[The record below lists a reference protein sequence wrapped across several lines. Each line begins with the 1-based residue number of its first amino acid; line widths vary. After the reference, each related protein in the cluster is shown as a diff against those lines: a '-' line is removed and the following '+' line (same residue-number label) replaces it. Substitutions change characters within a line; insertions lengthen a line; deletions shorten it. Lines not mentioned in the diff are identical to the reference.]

1 MKERLDQSKQMLAKV
16 DTPLD
21 MAEGISNHLQR
32 LMNEKDDASDN
43 LENGRK
49 GGSHHTHK
57 ENNMRLKQHGTL
69 ADFNDEFDANSNK
82 LCSSEEY
89 LVGAY
94 MACFNEEY
102 ASPVHF
108 FQAKN
113 HERTS

>member
-1 MKERLDQSKQMLAKV
+1 
-16 DTPLD
+16 
-21 MAEGISNHLQR
+21 
-32 LMNEKDDASDN
+32 
-43 LENGRK
+43 
-49 GGSHHTHK
+49 
-57 ENNMRLKQHGTL
+57 MRLKQHGTL

-102 ASPVHF
+102 ASPIHF